1 MIHWLGPILWEYYAA
16 TEIATRIS
24 ITSEE
29 WRRKPGSVGRIPDG
43 SGIAVLDDRGH
54 LCPADTAGMISFPT
68 IGTGDTRYHNAPER
82 NHDVFG
88 GSHFTVGDIGFV
100 DADGYLFLTGR
111 SAETIISGG
120 VNIYPQEIDNA
131 LLRHPAVAG
140 SCTVGV
146 PNREWGEEV
155 RGVVMLSP
163 GRAATPELARELLE
177 SLAGHLAHYKIP
189 RGIDFVSAI
198 PQSEAGKVL
207 RTQVRQSYWAG
218 HDRSI

>member
-1 MIHWLGPILWEYYAA
+1 
-16 TEIATRIS
+16 
-24 ITSEE
+24 
-29 WRRKPGSVGRIPDG
+29 
-43 SGIAVLDDRGH
+43 
-54 LCPADTAGMISFPT
+54 
-68 IGTGDTRYHNAPER
+68 
-82 NHDVFG
+82 
-88 GSHFTVGDIGFV
+88 
-100 DADGYLFLTGR
+100 
-111 SAETIISGG
+111 

-163 GRAATPELARELLE
+163 GHATTPELERELLE
-177 SLAGHLAHYKIP
+177 SLAGRLAHYKIP

-207 RTQVRQSYWAG
+207 RTQVRQSYWTG
-218 HDRSI
+218 HARSI